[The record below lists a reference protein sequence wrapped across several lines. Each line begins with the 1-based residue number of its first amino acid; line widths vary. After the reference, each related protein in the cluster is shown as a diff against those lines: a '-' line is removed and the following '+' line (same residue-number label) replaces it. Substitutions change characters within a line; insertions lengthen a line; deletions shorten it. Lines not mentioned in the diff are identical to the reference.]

1 MSKKREKRRKWK
13 KCFLHLQT
21 LIKNNVEIFLAPDM
35 SDVQGWLIARKSF
48 FPIHV
53 SQEEKQYT
61 MSIQELLY
69 NYLILC
75 SVSHIAHQF
84 I

>member
-1 MSKKREKRRKWK
+1 MWQGTIYAMSKKREKRRKWK

-48 FPIHV
+48 FPFHV
-53 SQEEKQYT
+53 SQEKKTIHNVNSRIVVQLPDI
-61 MSIQELLY
+61 M
-69 NYLILC
+69 
-75 SVSHIAHQF
+75 
-84 I
+84 